1 MTAGEFY
8 EGAMTSSHPDAELA
22 VFDHLLEPFTTLPLD
37 NACMQHLAYIRST
50 LRRQGRL
57 IPDLDL
63 LIASTAIRHDMIL
76 VTANLRHVARI
87 ASLRLYQP
95 R

>member
-1 MTAGEFY
+1 
-8 EGAMTSSHPDAELA
+8 MTSSSPAAELA

-37 NACMQHLAYIRST
+37 NACMQHFAFIRST
-50 LRRQGRL
+50 LRRQDQL

-63 LIASTAIRHDMIL
+63 LIASTALHHDLIL
-76 VTANLRHVARI
+76 VTANVRHFVRI
-87 ASLRLYQP
+87 PDLRLYQP

>member
-1 MTAGEFY
+1 
-8 EGAMTSSHPDAELA
+8 
-22 VFDHLLEPFTTLPLD
+22 
-37 NACMQHLAYIRST
+37 MQHLAYIRST

-63 LIASTAIRHDMIL
+63 LIASTAIRHDLIL